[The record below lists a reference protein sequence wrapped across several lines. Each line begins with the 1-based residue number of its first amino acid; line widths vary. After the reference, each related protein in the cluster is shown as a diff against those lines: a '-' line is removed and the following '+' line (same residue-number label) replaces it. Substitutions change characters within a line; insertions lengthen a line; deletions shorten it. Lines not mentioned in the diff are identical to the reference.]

1 MACGQHGGRA
11 RGKAGESTTVR
22 VSAMA
27 AIVWGWGGLAVIAF
41 LSDSIFLVKCEGSHS
56 FSVKSQ

>member
-1 MACGQHGGRA
+1 MANMAAEQEERP
-11 RGKAGESTTVR
+11 GESTTVR

-41 LSDSIFLVKCEGSHS
+41 LSDSIFLVMCEGSHS